1 MGENLTERPLLEGE
15 NLTVCAPLKVPARTR
30 SGGEFHGP
38 FDARIEDFFDFER
51 SEINEDASEASIR
64 VPLISKKYE
73 YFYHF
78 IFLAISAISIFFA
91 KHAARF

>member
-30 SGGEFHGP
+30 SGEEFHGP

-64 VPLISKKYE
+64 VPFISKKYE
-73 YFYHF
+73 SIYHF
-78 IFLAISAISIFFA
+78 IFSVI
-91 KHAARF
+91 

>member
-51 SEINEDASEASIR
+51 SEINEDASEVSEASIR
-64 VPLISKKYE
+64 VPFISMKFE
-73 YFYHF
+73 CF
-78 IFLAISAISIFFA
+78 
-91 KHAARF
+91 

>member
-1 MGENLTERPLLEGE
+1 MCENLTERPLENLTEQPLLEGTGELE

-64 VPLISKKYE
+64 VPFISMKFE
-73 YFYHF
+73 CF
-78 IFLAISAISIFFA
+78 
-91 KHAARF
+91 